1 MLKVSVVQ
9 LAAVYPELSIKWGY
23 LVFMSQSREW
33 GQNNSY
39 FYQWTIVE
47 QSLHTYTSW
56 RFKKTKL
63 KQCSASQTKS
73 VFIQAWFWKY
83 EITKPQMSRCHII
96 VSGVSQCR
104 GGAILST
111 VFTVSTVS
119 MYLGIYSVQ
128 YLELRWGEKSSRILL
143 SGLSVFVSH
152 RRSPEEATDAGM
164 VQGCW
169 KYSEM

>member
-1 MLKVSVVQ
+1 
-9 LAAVYPELSIKWGY
+9 
-23 LVFMSQSREW
+23 
-33 GQNNSY
+33 
-39 FYQWTIVE
+39 
-47 QSLHTYTSW
+47 
-56 RFKKTKL
+56 
-63 KQCSASQTKS
+63 
-73 VFIQAWFWKY
+73 
-83 EITKPQMSRCHII
+83 MSRCHII
-96 VSGVSQCR
+96 VSRVSQCR

-152 RRSPEEATDAGM
+152 RRRSLEEATDAGM